1 MELILQTGLLKLLPT
16 PITYMLLFYFAC
28 KFFDFAS
35 GILKCLKST
44 GTGYKSSKMRD
55 GIITWIGELIGILF
69 IIGLDLLFGLNF
81 VLCGATLSLFIF
93 KEGGSILENL
103 AACGV
108 NMPNII
114 KDNLEILKTNK
125 NNNLPVDKE

>member
-1 MELILQTGLLKLLPT
+1 MEIILQTGLLRLLPK

-28 KFFDFAS
+28 KFFDFTS

-69 IIGLDLLFGLNF
+69 VLGLDLLFGLNF
-81 VLCGATLSLFIF
+81 VLCGATLSLFIV

-108 NMPNII
+108 NMPDII
-114 KDNLEILKTNK
+114 KDRLEILKTNK
-125 NNNLPVDKE
+125 NNDLPVSKE

>member
-1 MELILQTGLLKLLPT
+1 MEFILQTGLLKMLPK

-28 KFFDFAS
+28 KFFDFTS

-69 IIGLDLLFGLNF
+69 VMGLDLLFGLNF
-81 VLCGATLSLFIF
+81 ILCGATLSLFIF

-103 AACGV
+103 AQCGV
-108 NMPNII
+108 NMPDGI
-114 KDNLEILKTNK
+114 KDRLEIFNSNK
-125 NNNLPVDKE
+125 NDNLPVNKE

>member
-28 KFFDFAS
+28 KFFDFTS
-35 GILKCLKST
+35 GILKCCKSG

-69 IIGLDLLFGLNF
+69 VLGLDLLLGLNF
-81 VLCGATLSLFIF
+81 ILCGATLSLFIV

-103 AACGV
+103 AECGV
-108 NMPNII
+108 NMPDAV
-114 KDNLEILKTNK
+114 KGRLEIFNSNK
-125 NNNLPVDKE
+125 SVKKE

>member
-1 MELILQTGLLKLLPT
+1 MELILQTGLLKLLPK

-28 KFFDFAS
+28 KFFDFTS
-35 GILKCLKST
+35 GILKCCKSG

-69 IIGLDLLFGLNF
+69 VLGLDLLLGLNF
-81 VLCGATLSLFIF
+81 ILCGGTLSLFIF

-103 AACGV
+103 AECGV
-108 NMPNII
+108 NMPDGI
-114 KDNLEILKTNK
+114 KGRLEIFNSNK
-125 NNNLPVDKE
+125 SAKKE